1 MNASTSDA
9 WSDWVDVGS
18 VVSTN
23 QSVDGGWIGDWN
35 TGDADVGTADSA
47 FSVTVNYTRGYTR
60 IYILVGVLLLVAA
73 LIGAGIF
80 FLVRRRRKEA

>member
-1 MNASTSDA
+1 MRASTSDV

-18 VVSTN
+18 VVST
-23 QSVDGGWIGDWN
+23 SKSIEGGWIGDWHA
-35 TGDADVGTADSA
+35 GDADEQPADSA
-47 FSVTVNYTRGYTR
+47 FSVTIDYTRSYEG
-60 IYILVGVLLLVAA
+60 IYILMGVLLLVAA